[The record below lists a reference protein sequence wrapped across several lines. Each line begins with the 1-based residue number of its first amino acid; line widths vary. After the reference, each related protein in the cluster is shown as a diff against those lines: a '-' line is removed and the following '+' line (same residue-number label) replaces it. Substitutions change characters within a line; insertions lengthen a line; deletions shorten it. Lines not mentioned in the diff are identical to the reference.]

1 MHFVSRR
8 LSSATL
14 LSIALCTVFLSTVA
28 LVADFAAP
36 AHAEETALDRY
47 IAKPDPSYHW
57 KVVAKYPGNGQTT
70 FVISLTSQTWRSADE
85 VNKPVWTH
93 WLTVVRPDKVLSNA
107 PRSGTAFLFIG
118 GGSLKDPQP
127 KKAPDRVTAL
137 AEGTNTVVAELS
149 LVPNQPLSFAD
160 SSKQPREEDDLV
172 AYSRVKYI
180 ITGDEEWLVRL
191 AMVKSAVR
199 AMDCLQEFF
208 ATGED
213 AGPKTPT
220 DPQPNGKT
228 DSQAPTNGI
237 SARRSP
243 HAERRTLK
251 IDHFVVSGASKRGWT
266 TWLVGI
272 VDPRV
277 IAIIPLVIDALNSEK
292 ITQHHFEAYGFFSP
306 SLKDYVHHGI
316 FPYCIGTPA
325 YHKVLAIEDP
335 YSYRQRERLK
345 IPKFA
350 INAAGDQFFLPD
362 GSQFYFADLPP
373 EKHLRYTPNAKH
385 NLKGSDALESL
396 QAFYQAILDNRP
408 RPVYS
413 WEKQPNGDLRVIAAG
428 IPREVNL
435 WQATN
440 PKARDFRLDVIGKA
454 WHSTP
459 LIAPKPGDYHAHVS
473 APSTGYTA
481 FFVELVYDSG
491 GKYPFKFTTEVSVVP
506 DVLPYQWKDAKAK
519 LGPEIRDE

>member
-1 MHFVSRR
+1 MRLHRSRFSR
-8 LSSATL
+8 LIV
-14 LSIALCTVFLSTVA
+14 LSIALGTAAFAIPTR
-28 LVADFAAP
+28 AD
-36 AHAEETALDRY
+36 ETALDRY

-57 KVVAKYPGNGQTT
+57 KLAAKYPGKGQTT
-70 FVISLTSQTWRSADE
+70 FVIALTSQTWRSADE

-93 WLTVVRPDKVLSNA
+93 WLTVVRPDKVISNTA
-107 PRSGTAFLFIG
+107 RSGTAFLFIG

-160 SSKQPREEDDLV
+160 SKKHPREEDDLV

-191 AMVKSAVR
+191 AMVKSGVR
-199 AMDCLQEFF
+199 AMDCLQEFL
-208 ATGED
+208 ASDDG
-213 AGPKTPT
+213 G
-220 DPQPNGKT
+220 
-228 DSQAPTNGI
+228 
-237 SARRSP
+237 
-243 HAERRTLK
+243 HLK
-251 IDHFVVSGASKRGWT
+251 IDHFVVAGGSKRGWT
-266 TWLVGI
+266 TWLVGT

-316 FPYCIGTPA
+316 FPYLIGTPA

-335 YSYRQRERLK
+335 YSYRHRERLT
-345 IPKFA
+345 IPKFL

-362 GSQFYFADLPP
+362 GSQFYFADMPP

-396 QAFYQAILDNRP
+396 QAFYQAILDNHPRP
-408 RPVYS
+408 RYS
-413 WEKQPNGDLRVIAAG
+413 WKKEPNGDLEVTTEDT
-428 IPREVNL
+428 PREVNL

-459 LIAPKPGDYHAHVS
+459 ITTDKPGHYYAHVS

-506 DVLPYQWKDAKAK
+506 DVLPYKWKDAKAK
-519 LGPEIRDE
+519 LGPELKTED